1 VALRE
6 QADVYHV
13 HDPELLLVLLLLRIC
28 RPKSVLIFDSHE
40 SFRRHARENV
50 EFRWPWL
57 RYPTAWAVVALETA
71 ARFCSAFVAANPSI
85 ARNFPSDRTVEV
97 SNFPSREQLPPRSL
111 AEASRPAANF
121 VFVGRIVPEQ
131 RVHLAIK
138 ALALLPE
145 SLGVQ
150 LTIVGPAV
158 DEAYHSCLRSLPA
171 SERVRFVG
179 RVAPADVAGYYAQA
193 TAAIIP
199 IEVHG
204 NLEDARPNKLFE
216 CLGCGTPV
224 ILTYQ
229 KAWEQF
235 IETPQTGWLLRDAT
249 PKGLAQLMRTIAQS
263 PEEVRGRGANARELI
278 ERTISWEHE
287 ATKLTDPYDRLTAR
301 STAPN

>member
-1 VALRE
+1 M
-6 QADVYHV
+6 
-13 HDPELLLVLLLLRIC
+13 
-28 RPKSVLIFDSHE
+28 
-40 SFRRHARENV
+40 
-50 EFRWPWL
+50 
-57 RYPTAWAVVALETA
+57 
-71 ARFCSAFVAANPSI
+71 
-85 ARNFPSDRTVEV
+85 
-97 SNFPSREQLPPRSL
+97 
-111 AEASRPAANF
+111 
-121 VFVGRIVPEQ
+121 
-131 RVHLAIK
+131 
-138 ALALLPE
+138 
-145 SLGVQ
+145 
-150 LTIVGPAV
+150 TIMGPAV
-158 DEAYHSCLRSLPA
+158 DEAYHSYLRSLPA

-249 PKGLAQLMRTIAQS
+249 PRGLAQLMRTIAQS
-263 PEEVRGRGANARELI
+263 PEEVRRCGANARELI
-278 ERTISWEHE
+278 ERTFNWEHE
-287 ATKLTDPYDRLTAR
+287 ATKLTDLYDRLTAR

>member
-1 VALRE
+1 VVLRE

-40 SFRRHARENV
+40 NFRRHARENV

-71 ARFCSAFVAANPSI
+71 ARFFCSAFVAANPSI

-97 SNFPSREQLPPRSL
+97 SNLPSREQLPPRSL

-158 DEAYHSCLRSLPA
+158 ERRRRDGCCAMPLPRGWRS
-171 SERVRFVG
+171 
-179 RVAPADVAGYYAQA
+179 
-193 TAAIIP
+193 
-199 IEVHG
+199 
-204 NLEDARPNKLFE
+204 
-216 CLGCGTPV
+216 
-224 ILTYQ
+224 
-229 KAWEQF
+229 
-235 IETPQTGWLLRDAT
+235 
-249 PKGLAQLMRTIAQS
+249 
-263 PEEVRGRGANARELI
+263 
-278 ERTISWEHE
+278 
-287 ATKLTDPYDRLTAR
+287 
-301 STAPN
+301 